1 MNPILFRYGGFALHY
16 SQVIFIVAFWLAYQ
30 RSQRRAKKLGISA
43 SDWERALTYYAVGA
57 VLGGRLGYILSNMP
71 LFFGRWH
78 EAFSFWHG
86 AFTVWGAI
94 LGFWL
99 AALVLQKFGHEG
111 IRGLDIIAF
120 AFPLFLG
127 LAEWGRFT
135 EGEGWG
141 RVSQGFLSLE
151 YGSVERYPLWLGFS
165 LWYVVTALIVARRQP
180 RWAGEAF
187 VWMMASLSGA
197 ALVFTP
203 FAFLVPLDA
212 MVQYAWGAVFLVAA
226 VLLLKKQEPPS

>member
-16 SQVIFIVAFWLAYQ
+16 SHVIFLTAFWLAYQ
-30 RSQRRAKKLGISA
+30 TSQHRAKKLGISA

-57 VLGGRLGYILSNMP
+57 VLGSRLGYILSNLP
-71 LFFGRWH
+71 LFFGRWR

-94 LGFWL
+94 LGLWL
-99 AALVLQKFGHEG
+99 AAFVLQKLGHEG
-111 IRGLDIIAF
+111 MRGLDLIAF

-127 LAEWGRFT
+127 LAEWGLFA

-151 YGSVERYPLWLGFS
+151 HSGLERYPVWLGFS
-165 LWYVVTALIVARRQP
+165 LWYLVTALILARRQP
-180 RWAGEAF
+180 RWDGQAF
-187 VWMMASLSGA
+187 VWMVTSLAVAS
-197 ALVFTP
+197 LVFTP
-203 FAFLVPLDA
+203 FTFLVGLGA
-212 MVQYAWGAVFLVAA
+212 MVQYSWGAVFGGIAI
-226 VLLLKKQEPPS
+226 LLLKKQEPLS